1 MAEPGNGD
9 DPEPNNPGSPR
20 HWTPFSI
27 TTAVAIPLLAIAASV
42 LVALTTSSSGDSKS
56 GAASGPTATA
66 TPTAQG
72 SVSPLLD
79 PCLFGMW
86 IQQDGFPQSLRLTD
100 GRVVQ
105 PVNRTGSASVSFGSD
120 GQGEIVA
127 NLWLT
132 GTHDGKSVEL
142 NITGRD
148 TFTYAVRDSTVHYD
162 STSEGRQQ
170 ILYVDSKKVLSKPY
184 KNPLHADQ
192 ATCTQAH
199 LTLANVDSTTHFDR
213 PAP

>member
-1 MAEPGNGD
+1 MAEPDNGD
-9 DPEPNNPGSPR
+9 DPAPNNPGSPR

-42 LVALTTSSSGDSKS
+42 IVALTASSSGDSKS
-56 GAASGPTATA
+56 GAAPSPTATA
-66 TPTAQG
+66 TG
-72 SVSPLLD
+72 SGSALLD

-86 IQQDGFPQSLRLTD
+86 IQQDSFPKSLTLTD
-100 GRVVQ
+100 NSVVQ
-105 PVNRTGSASVSFGSD
+105 PVNRTGSASVNFGSD
-120 GQGEIVA
+120 GHGEIVA

-162 STSEGRQQ
+162 STSKGTQQ
-170 ILYVDSKKVLSKPY
+170 ILYIDSKKVLSKPL

-192 ATCTQAH
+192 ATCTQTR